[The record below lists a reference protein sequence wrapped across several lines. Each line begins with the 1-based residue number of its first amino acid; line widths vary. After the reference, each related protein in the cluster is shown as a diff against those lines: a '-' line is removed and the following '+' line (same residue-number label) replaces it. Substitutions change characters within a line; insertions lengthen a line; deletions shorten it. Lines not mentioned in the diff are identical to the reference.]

1 MHGLFG
7 RRRRMEAAEHDSERE
22 CPIAVGR
29 FGGMEREGSL
39 PMRFC
44 SLRAEVALNSHGRAP
59 EQDSRRRL
67 RPNQHV
73 RRASRKIGVVE
84 AALARG
90 AGVESTGLPL
100 AEIAPRGAI
109 SGFGNIKSVGRS
121 RAAVPS
127 SSRAGSAPDSPGS
140 RANAIPPL
148 ARVSSSSE
156 DGSTSN
162 VSVSCP
168 GNRFSRDAASRRKE
182 GALASV
188 RASGGEVASARVE
201 ILGRG
206 VGSPA
211 PRRSSIHSAAQA
223 STCACT
229 HCSYSSAIFARNRET
244 RSKREIRNASSA
256 SWDDVERYSSTD
268 LFADIH
274 GSLAYWVRP
283 AQHGPKTTM

>member
-1 MHGLFG
+1 VITRNLRNASYSFLLAIRSRMHGLLG
-7 RRRRMEAAEHDSERE
+7 RRRPIEAAEPDSEPER
-22 CPIAVGR
+22 PVVVGR
-29 FGGMEREGSL
+29 FEPIERERSF

-44 SLRAEVALNSHGRAP
+44 SLRAEVALNFNGRAP
-59 EQDSRRRL
+59 DQDSRRRL

-84 AALARG
+84 ARLARG

-109 SGFGNIKSVGRS
+109 SGSGNIRSAGRS

-156 DGSTSN
+156 DGSTPN

-188 RASGGEVASARVE
+188 RASGARSRRRGWKFSGGE
-201 ILGRG
+201 
-206 VGSPA
+206 
-211 PRRSSIHSAAQA
+211 
-223 STCACT
+223 
-229 HCSYSSAIFARNRET
+229 
-244 RSKREIRNASSA
+244 
-256 SWDDVERYSSTD
+256 
-268 LFADIH
+268 
-274 GSLAYWVRP
+274 
-283 AQHGPKTTM
+283 